1 MRLHASMSGVA
12 SHCHRAYQ
20 ARIRLLLESL
30 FEAMLDGTD
39 VVFGFFVGVCGV
51 FLASCGLPCKTGM
64 KKTRD
69 RIRDVE

>member
-20 ARIRLLLESL
+20 ARITLLLGSL
-30 FEAMLDGTD
+30 FEMMPDGAD

-64 KKTRD
+64 KKD
-69 RIRDVE
+69 KG